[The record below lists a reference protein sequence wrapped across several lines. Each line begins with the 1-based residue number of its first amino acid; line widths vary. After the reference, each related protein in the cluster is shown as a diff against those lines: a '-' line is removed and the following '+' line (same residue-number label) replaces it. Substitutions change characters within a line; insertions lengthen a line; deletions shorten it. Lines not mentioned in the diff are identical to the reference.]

1 MKLLRWLPR
10 RSINRRLDEEIVD
23 AERRRELDEMAR
35 ETIVELDIER
45 KLAGFVEDDRDF
57 WDEE

>member
-10 RSINRRLDEEIVD
+10 RDINRRLDEEIVD

-35 ETIVELDIER
+35 EMSEQLDAER
-45 KLAGFVEDDRDF
+45 QRAGFVEDDRDF
-57 WDEE
+57 WDEQ